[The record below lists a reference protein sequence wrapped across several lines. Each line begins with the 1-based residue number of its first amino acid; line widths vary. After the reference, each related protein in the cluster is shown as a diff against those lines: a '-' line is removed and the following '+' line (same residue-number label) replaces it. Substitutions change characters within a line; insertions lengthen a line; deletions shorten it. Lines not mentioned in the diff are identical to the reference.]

1 MLINCSDL
9 RSNEALYIRGTH
21 MPYKT
26 LDAEGT
32 TPLNKEC
39 TILMLLYFYFIEVCL
54 VQSWQTVFTA
64 TGYIHNLQHDIKQN

>member
-1 MLINCSDL
+1 
-9 RSNEALYIRGTH
+9 

-54 VQSWQTVFTA
+54 VQSWHIVFTA
-64 TGYIHNLQHDIKQN
+64 TGKFKIFNVTKQN